1 MTKSDRMRA
10 MFAKGQSVSE
20 VSRALGVDYA
30 FAYGVAKRAGY
41 ASTAA
46 HRRGAGRD
54 DGKGKS
60 AGPATQSTVG
70 RLSGH
75 GPRAP
80 RMGDAQVRFEGAPIQ
95 IVVDPARQ
103 AGGAAPRLTIEGA
116 QWLAETFF
124 RRDPSATGP
133 GSYDAWIDQ
142 TQADA
147 ERRDRIVD
155 EDITAIN
162 RTMATRSPHKTW
174 APVVASRDWAWLEA
188 LDRQWR
194 LFDMTPQEWSLNR
207 VPDRLAAAFGAIQ
220 RKGLGIAVT
229 TKVLHIKRP
238 ALVPVLDSLV
248 LAQIDSRTT
257 DDVRTWVIALESAR
271 RVGRANIDALN
282 LIRRHLVLA
291 GLPERTLVR
300 ILDGLLWTA
309 SPGSNLFPSLEGWEH
324 TLRPPHPGSAGQ
336 K

>member
-1 MTKSDRMRA
+1 MRA

-46 HRRGAGRD
+46 HRRGVGRDARLRNSAGRPTPSQAE
-54 DGKGKS
+54 GARG
-60 AGPATQSTVG
+60 Q
-70 RLSGH
+70 

-80 RMGDAQVRFEGAPIQ
+80 RLSDVPVRFDGAPIDV
-95 IVVDPARQ
+95 VVDPAQQ
-103 AGGAAPRLTIEGA
+103 AGGAAPRLTIVGA

-124 RRDPSATGP
+124 RRDPSAVGP
-133 GSYDAWIDQ
+133 GSYDAWIDE
-142 TQADA
+142 TQADV

-155 EDITAIN
+155 EDVTAIN

-174 APVVASRDWAWLEA
+174 APVIAAGEWAWLQA

-194 LFDMTPQEWSLNR
+194 LFEMTPEDWSVNR
-207 VPDRLAAAFGAIQ
+207 VSDRLAAAFGAIQ
-220 RKGLGIAVT
+220 RKGLGIAVA

-248 LAQIDSRTT
+248 LAQIGSRTT
-257 DDVRTWVIALESAR
+257 DDVRTWVTALESAR
-271 RVGRANIDALN
+271 RVGRANIDALK
-282 LIRRHLVLA
+282 LVRRHLLEA

-300 ILDGLLWTA
+300 ILDALLWTA
-309 SPGSNLFPSLEGWEH
+309 SPGSNMFPSLDGWEH
-324 TLRPPHPGSAGQ
+324 TLRPPRPGSKAGR
-336 K
+336 